1 MSDPAA
7 EVAKAEAKHKRSG
20 KTRTNSVSQ
29 RGQGT
34 IPAGLLEQLRA
45 P

>member
-1 MSDPAA
+1 MSDPA
-7 EVAKAEAKHKRSG
+7 EVAKAEAKQKKASRA
-20 KTRTNSVSQ
+20 RTNSISQ